1 MKTLTTTE
9 KINQIR
15 SNDKV
20 NGIIDQITELL
31 YKLKEYTETCDDDI
45 DSKID
50 ILQDAINEKSIR
62 NSNESRKLSIEIIKS
77 L

>member
-20 NGIIDQITELL
+20 NGIIDQITDLL

-62 NSNESRKLSIEIIKS
+62 NSNESRKLSIEIIKA